1 MKDKKYIWKALEI
14 SVASPHQRS
23 MSSGKS
29 HGLKVP
35 DLPPIHYII
44 LRDLALS
51 YFNLLD

>member
-1 MKDKKYIWKALEI
+1 MKGKKYIWKALEI

-23 MSSGKS
+23 GSGS
-29 HGLKVP
+29 HGLEVP